1 MLAEIVFEPSHVLGL
16 FVGLSFGLSL
26 FASGLAN
33 PDKIIGTLRLKD
45 FHAMRVI
52 AVFLVVGML
61 GVWAIDMATAPGAPG
76 PYNVKTAQ
84 LLVNALGGA
93 LLGIGFGLTGY
104 CPGTGLACAAAGRFD
119 ALITVVGMML
129 GALLYIWI
137 YPWVVPQLQAIGDYG
152 KVRLPEITGTDPT
165 WWVLPISAVA
175 LVVLYLTR
183 PRRREPARQ
192 VGARTGP
199 AEATDPLETP
209 IQSHQQPEPRNQA
222 GDPLRLAD
230 EDESQPGVRE
240 ERPEEPPRPDR
251 DFQA

>member
-1 MLAEIVFEPSHVLGL
+1 MLAEIVFQPAHVLGL
-16 FVGLSFGLSL
+16 FVGLAFGLSL

-52 AVFLVVGML
+52 AVFLIVGML

-119 ALITVVGMML
+119 ALITVIGMML

-137 YPWVVPQLQAIGDYG
+137 YPYVVPQLQAIGDYG

-165 WWVLPISAVA
+165 WWVLPISAA
-175 LVVLYLTR
+175 GLVVLYLTR
-183 PRRREPARQ
+183 PRRR
-192 VGARTGP
+192 GP
-199 AEATDPLETP
+199 AAGAGTCPAPGTDPLETP
-209 IQSHQQPEPRNQA
+209 IHSHRQPEPRNQA
-222 GDPLRLAD
+222 GDPLALAD
-230 EDESQPGVRE
+230 EDKSQPDRRD
-240 ERPEEPPRPDR
+240 ERPDEPPRTDR